1 MLHENLI
8 FWVCSV
14 KKTNQAI
21 LRYWSFCS
29 VWSVTT
35 LFAEQS
41 EIDTNEQV
49 EAELLPLTEN
59 KKRQHLLFCIIRI

>member
-14 KKTNQAI
+14 EKTNQAL
-21 LRYWSFCS
+21 LRYWSFFS

-35 LFAEQS
+35 LFAEQL

-49 EAELLPLTEN
+49 KSELLPFTEN